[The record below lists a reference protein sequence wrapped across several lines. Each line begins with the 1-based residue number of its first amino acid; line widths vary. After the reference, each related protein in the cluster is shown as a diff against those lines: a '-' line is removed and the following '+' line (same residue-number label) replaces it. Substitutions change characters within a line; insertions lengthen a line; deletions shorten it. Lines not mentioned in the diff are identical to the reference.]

1 MNKLSI
7 LTVLL
12 LSIIFGQQGSD
23 IPNNMSFQGFLTD
36 SEGVA
41 YVDGEYDLVFRLIRQ
56 IDETTEQTIWEE
68 FHSASVTNGVFS
80 VILGSVTPIPLSIS
94 PNVQLETQVGDEILS
109 PRQPLTSVP
118 FALKSSRAQ
127 QAFQGVLS
135 DTAQFAFLAETAG
148 QATEADTAALSHH
161 SVYAD
166 TANYALGIVG
176 GIEVDNVQNAT
187 FADTAYYVEQAQNS
201 LTANEATSAIN
212 STYADT
218 AYFVQESQSSILANE
233 ALTANNS
240 TYSDTAYY
248 VQQAQSALT
257 AVTSENSTNATY
269 ADTAII
275 VDLSSYNG
283 NINVQ
288 GSVTAT
294 SFVGNGSAL
303 TGISSV
309 ESLMDLGLTATE
321 TELNYVD
328 GVTSEIQNQLD
339 AKQDKIPTGIG
350 QRYIEI
356 TISGQYGAGY
366 VDFDLDQALGST
378 NSWYHI
384 EPMHITEWDG
394 NSSYFYIS
402 LSALDN
408 NTRNKGSLSITK
420 QNDWS
425 GPQFEN
431 DYGIYSYSNDGQHNW
446 RVVCYGR
453 DTTIKILLRVTSDWS
468 S

>member
-1 MNKLSI
+1 M
-7 LTVLL
+7 
-12 LSIIFGQQGSD
+12 
-23 IPNNMSFQGFLTD
+23 
-36 SEGVA
+36 
-41 YVDGEYDLVFRLIRQ
+41 
-56 IDETTEQTIWEE
+56 
-68 FHSASVTNGVFS
+68 
-80 VILGSVTPIPLSIS
+80 
-94 PNVQLETQVGDEILS
+94 
-109 PRQPLTSVP
+109 
-118 FALKSSRAQ
+118 
-127 QAFQGVLS
+127 
-135 DTAQFAFLAETAG
+135 
-148 QATEADTAALSHH
+148 
-161 SVYAD
+161 
-166 TANYALGIVG
+166 
-176 GIEVDNVQNAT
+176 
-187 FADTAYYVEQAQNS
+187 
-201 LTANEATSAIN
+201 
-212 STYADT
+212 
-218 AYFVQESQSSILANE
+218 
-233 ALTANNS
+233 
-240 TYSDTAYY
+240 
-248 VQQAQSALT
+248 T